1 MLKLENI
8 STYDF
13 ICNLSLIYDA
23 NTHAIVLALT
33 QYQISNYQELERFIL
48 AKPVKN
54 INYNYLEWHLNNIK
68 RKIALK
74 EDTIPQILYNPND
87 IIDIYT
93 DEQTKGDKLPIKNPF
108 SKYHHKMYQLYLLS
122 IKDIK
127 TLLAHTTL
135 SGENAL
141 TLLKN
146 IGNAYKNK
154 IYSDILFYDE
164 QIKRQKKEADEMT
177 SNLFTF
183 NYDYKIEELI
193 LGDEPLEISLEYIL
207 DVASEMI
214 WGPLTN
220 ANRRKL
226 ESIIKQIKNG
236 NYQDNTY
243 QIILDTIAN
252 YVTLKE
258 AQEGLV
264 RTRAINRFITK
275 EKQSND

>member
-13 ICNLSLIYDA
+13 IYNLSLIYDA
-23 NTHAIVLALT
+23 NIHAIVLALT

>member
-87 IIDIYT
+87 IIDGYT

>member
-1 MLKLENI
+1 
-8 STYDF
+8 
-13 ICNLSLIYDA
+13 
-23 NTHAIVLALT
+23 
-33 QYQISNYQELERFIL
+33 
-48 AKPVKN
+48 
-54 INYNYLEWHLNNIK
+54 
-68 RKIALK
+68 
-74 EDTIPQILYNPND
+74 
-87 IIDIYT
+87 
-93 DEQTKGDKLPIKNPF
+93 
-108 SKYHHKMYQLYLLS
+108 
-122 IKDIK
+122 
-127 TLLAHTTL
+127 
-135 SGENAL
+135 
-141 TLLKN
+141 
-146 IGNAYKNK
+146 
-154 IYSDILFYDE
+154 
-164 QIKRQKKEADEMT
+164 MT